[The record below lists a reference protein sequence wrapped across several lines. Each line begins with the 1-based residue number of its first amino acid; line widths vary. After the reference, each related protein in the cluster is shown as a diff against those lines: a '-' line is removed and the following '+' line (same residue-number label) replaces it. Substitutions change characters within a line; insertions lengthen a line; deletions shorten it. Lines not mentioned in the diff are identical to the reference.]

1 MLRSAFLLLI
11 MAVFASSCS
20 VNKDFMF
27 KTDIEY
33 VYDVPM
39 LDSTNK
45 EFKLSPTDLLNVAV
59 YTNEGAIVFE
69 ATSSRERMM
78 LTTES
83 DVSFLVESDGYVE
96 LPILGRVLAQ
106 GMTIQEFQ
114 KFVEEKFESQFVKP
128 FCITKVINRRVL
140 VFNGQGSAGTVVP
153 LMNNNIRLIEALAL
167 AGGLGQRANASK
179 IKVIRQAKGDNLVY
193 FIDLSTIE
201 GLDMA
206 NMIVQNGDV
215 IYVESTKNL
224 GSEAVNDVTPVITL
238 LSSVFLLIGIFS
250 AF

>member
-1 MLRSAFLLLI
+1 MLRS
-11 MAVFASSCS
+11 VFYLFVLVILVSSCS

-33 VYDVPM
+33 TYDVPL

-45 EFKLSPTDLLNVAV
+45 EFKISPSDLLNVAV

-78 LTTES
+78 VTMES
-83 DVSFLVESDGYVE
+83 TVSFLVESDGMVE
-96 LPILGRVLAQ
+96 LPILGRIQAQ
-106 GMTIQEFQ
+106 GLTIQEFQ
-114 KFVEEKFESQFVKP
+114 KSVEEKFQSQFVKP
-128 FCITKVINRRVL
+128 FCVTKVINRRVL
-140 VFNGQGSAGTVVP
+140 VFNGQGSAGKVVP
-153 LMNNNIRLIEALAL
+153 LENNNIRLVEAIAL
-167 AGGLGQRANASK
+167 SGGLGSRANASK
-179 IKVIRQAKGDNLVY
+179 IKVIRRTKDDNLV
-193 FIDLSTIE
+193 FLVDLSTIE

-224 GSEAVNDVTPVITL
+224 GSEALNDVTPIVSLVTSVL
-238 LSSVFLLIGIFS
+238 LLVSIFS
-250 AF
+250 SL

>member
-1 MLRSAFLLLI
+1 
-11 MAVFASSCS
+11 
-20 VNKDFMF
+20 MF

-33 VYDVPM
+33 VYDVPL

-45 EFKLSPTDLLNVAV
+45 EFRLSPADLLNVAV

-78 LTTES
+78 VTMES

-114 KFVEEKFESQFVKP
+114 QSVEERFESQFVKP
-128 FCITKVINRRVL
+128 FCITKVVNRRVI
-140 VFNGQGSAGTVVP
+140 VFNGQGSAGQVVA
-153 LMNNNIRLIEALAL
+153 LENNNIRLVEALAL
-167 AGGLGQRANASK
+167 AGGLGSRANASK
-179 IKVIRQAKGDNLVY
+179 IKVIRQAKEENLVY
-193 FIDLSTIE
+193 YIDLSTIE

-215 IYVESTKNL
+215 IYVESTKNIGTEAL
-224 GSEAVNDVTPVITL
+224 GDVAPVVSL
-238 LSSVFLLIGIFS
+238 LTSVVFLIGIFS
-250 AF
+250 SL